1 MKKIL
6 ADNNLVKPAKIG
18 EIVEGR
24 IVGKG
29 KASVYLDLGTQG
41 TGIIYGKEFYDAKEE
56 IKKLGEG
63 DTLCAKIVAL
73 ENEEGYIELSLS
85 QANKEMAWK
94 KLREIKENDEA
105 FPVKIVGANKGGL
118 LAKVSGVSA
127 FLPASQLSPEN
138 YPKVKDGDAQEILK
152 SLQKLVGQEL
162 EVKIFDLDLQEDKL
176 ILSERT
182 KENERTEEMLK
193 DYKVGDVVEGE
204 ITGVVDFGA
213 FIKFP
218 AGEEEAKTIEGLIH
232 ISELDWQLIEDPS
245 EIVKTGQKVKA
256 KIVDISNGKVS
267 LSLKAL
273 KKDPWEGIQDKYKKG
288 DIIEGKVKKFNP
300 FGAFIQITDK
310 IQGLCHISEFGT
322 QKKMEE
328 SLEIGKKYKFEIV
341 SIDPKNHKMS
351 LRVSK

>member
-6 ADNNLVKPAKIG
+6 ADNNLVKPPKVG
-18 EIVEGR
+18 EIVEGK

-56 IKKLGEG
+56 IKKLQ
-63 DTLCAKIVAL
+63 DQDALCAKIVDL

-94 KLREIKENDEA
+94 KLREQKKNGET

-118 LAKVSGVSA
+118 LAKVSGVPA
-127 FLPASQLSPEN
+127 FIPASQLSPEN
-138 YPKVKDGDAQEILK
+138 YPKVKDGDTQEILK
-152 SLQKLVGQEL
+152 SLQKLVGQEI
-162 EVKIFDLDLQEDKL
+162 EVKIFDLSPQEDKL

-182 KENERTEEMLK
+182 KENERTEEILES
-193 DYKVGDVVEGE
+193 YKKGDVVEGE

-218 AGEEEAKTIEGLIH
+218 VGEDEANTVEGLIH

-245 EIVKTGQKVKA
+245 EIVKAKQKIKA

-273 KKDPWEGIQDKYKKG
+273 KKDPWEKIEEKYKKG
-288 DIIEGKVKKFNP
+288 DIVEGKVKKFNP

-310 IQGLCHISEFGT
+310 IQGLCHISEFGAL
-322 QKKMEE
+322 KRMEE

-341 SIDPKNHKMS
+341 SIDSKNHKMS
-351 LRVSK
+351 LKLAK

>member
-6 ADNNLVKPAKIG
+6 ADNNLVKPPKVG

-73 ENEEGYIELSLS
+73 ENEEGYIELSLA

-118 LAKVSGVSA
+118 LAKVSGVSG

-138 YPKVKDGDAQEILK
+138 YPKVKDGDTQEILK

-162 EVKIFDLDLQEDKL
+162 EVKIFDLEPQEDKL

-182 KENERTEEMLK
+182 KENERAEEMLK

-218 AGEEEAKTIEGLIH
+218 GGEEDAKTIEGLIH

-245 EIVKTGQKVKA
+245 EIVKTGQKVKV

-273 KKDPWEGIQDKYKKG
+273 KKDPWEGIEDKYKKG
-288 DIIEGKVKKFNP
+288 DIVEGKVKKFNP

-328 SLEIGKKYKFEIV
+328 SLEIGKKYKFEII

-351 LRVSK
+351 LRVAK

>member
-6 ADNNLVKPAKIG
+6 ADNNLVKPPKVG
-18 EIVEGR
+18 EIVEGKV
-24 IVGKG
+24 VGKG

-56 IKKLGEG
+56 IKKLQDG
-63 DTLCAKIVAL
+63 DSVFAKISDL
-73 ENEEGYIELSLS
+73 ENEEGYIELSLA
-85 QANKEMAWK
+85 QANREMAWK
-94 KLREIKENDEA
+94 NLRELKQNDEA
-105 FPVKIVGANKGGL
+105 FPVKISGANKGGL

-138 YPKVKDGDAQEILK
+138 YPKVKDGDSQEILK
-152 SLQKLVGQEL
+152 SLQKLVGKEL
-162 EVKIFDLDLQEDKL
+162 EVKIFDLDPQEDKL

-182 KENERTEEMLK
+182 KENERAEEILN

-218 AGEEEAKTIEGLIH
+218 VKAEEANTVEGLIH

-245 EIVKTGQKVKA
+245 EIVKSGEKVKA
-256 KIVDISNGKVS
+256 KIVDISNGKAS

-273 KKDPWEGIQDKYKKG
+273 KKDPWEGVEKKFKKG
-288 DIIEGKVKKFNP
+288 DVVEGKVKKFNP
-300 FGAFIQITDK
+300 FGAFVQVTDK

-328 SLEIGKKYKFEIV
+328 SLEIGKKYKFEIL

-351 LRVSK
+351 LKPAK